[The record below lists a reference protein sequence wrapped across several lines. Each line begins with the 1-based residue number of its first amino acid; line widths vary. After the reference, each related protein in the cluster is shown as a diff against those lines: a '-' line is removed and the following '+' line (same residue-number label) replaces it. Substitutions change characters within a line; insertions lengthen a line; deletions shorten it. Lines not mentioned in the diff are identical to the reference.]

1 MDARKA
7 AALDR
12 AARQT
17 VDTLWLRKE
26 QDRINRERRAAGL
39 CPACGQPLLP
49 GEVHCPAC
57 PFVLPYVPRGEYGST
72 ASANYDPARYLEAYR
87 RITGQADE

>member
-1 MDARKA
+1 MDAKTA

-26 QDRINRERRAAGL
+26 QDRLNRERREQAKKIKEDGR
-39 CPACGQPLLP
+39 
-49 GEVHCPAC
+49 V
-57 PFVLPYVPRGEYGST
+57 
-72 ASANYDPARYLEAYR
+72 YR
-87 RITGQADE
+87 RALLDTALDFCPPIRPCPDCGYPQLDGYLCTYCPEPKETSKR